1 MPEVLDALLIF
12 ALGLIVAGFVTS
24 PFWSG
29 RETVTPEDPEVARLE
44 AAREAKLR
52 EISDAE
58 IDFKSGKMSREE
70 HDRIDAELRNEAVAI
85 LRELDQA
92 RAGRQEP
99 NG

>member
-1 MPEVLDALLIF
+1 MLDVVLIF
-12 ALGLIVAGFVTS
+12 VIGLVVAGFVTT

-29 RETVTPEDPEVARLE
+29 RGSVTPEDPEVARLE

-58 IDFKSGKMSREE
+58 IDFRSGKMNREE
-70 HDRIDAELRNEAVAI
+70 FERIDAELRTEAVTI

-92 RAGRQEP
+92 LSGEVDP